1 MSKYP
6 LSDRDSVVT
15 RSTGRCCVDNYIAR
29 TPDFPELL
37 ELPLHGVIWSKC
49 DNTRADGAFLIM
61 LHKSSKCIIM
71 VLVLFPRGT
80 IQGEIK

>member
-29 TPDFPELL
+29 TPDFPSS
-37 ELPLHGVIWSKC
+37 LHGVIWSKC

-71 VLVLFPRGT
+71 VLVLFPKGT

>member
-29 TPDFPELL
+29 TPDFP
-37 ELPLHGVIWSKC
+37 GY
-49 DNTRADGAFLIM
+49 
-61 LHKSSKCIIM
+61 
-71 VLVLFPRGT
+71 
-80 IQGEIK
+80 